1 MHNGYEVKHV
11 VNITDIDDK
20 TIKAALSKGIGLKE
34 LTDQYT
40 LAFLEDLASL
50 NVISAD
56 HYPLASE
63 HVSEMIDIAKRLI
76 EAGYAYVKH
85 GSVYFDISKLSSYG
99 QLSKVD
105 TSKIYVGKTV
115 DLDNYEKDSPVDF
128 TLFKRVT
135 LEELKNGIGF
145 ETSWGQLRPG
155 WHIECV
161 AMSMRYLGEYFA
173 IHTSGRDLVFPH
185 HENEIAMA
193 TALTGRP
200 LAKYWLHSEL
210 VYVDGK
216 KMSRSLENIITF
228 RDLVKKGF
236 SGRQIRFFLLKTNYR
251 KPLFF
256 SLKAVEEAA
265 QALRRIERF
274 VSGIGMLAKTSARS
288 DQVSSH
294 VKEAVDE
301 MVKESTSALNDDLNI
316 AGALGALYRLI
327 RKINP
332 YEKTKSITS
341 ADADLI
347 LSAVKKLDEVIAC
360 LDLSAQ
366 EDTTPDKINSL
377 IALRDD
383 ARSNKDWAL
392 ADRLRDELLEMG
404 LEIMDTP
411 QGARWTK
418 KK

>member
-1 MHNGYEVKHV
+1 
-11 VNITDIDDK
+11 
-20 TIKAALSKGIGLKE
+20 
-34 LTDQYT
+34 
-40 LAFLEDLASL
+40 
-50 NVISAD
+50 
-56 HYPLASE
+56 
-63 HVSEMIDIAKRLI
+63 
-76 EAGYAYVKH
+76 
-85 GSVYFDISKLSSYG
+85 
-99 QLSKVD
+99 
-105 TSKIYVGKTV
+105 
-115 DLDNYEKDSPVDF
+115 
-128 TLFKRVT
+128 
-135 LEELKNGIGF
+135 
-145 ETSWGQLRPG
+145 
-155 WHIECV
+155 
-161 AMSMRYLGEYFA
+161 
-173 IHTSGRDLVFPH
+173 
-185 HENEIAMA
+185 
-193 TALTGRP
+193 
-200 LAKYWLHSEL
+200 
-210 VYVDGK
+210 
-216 KMSRSLENIITF
+216 
-228 RDLVKKGF
+228 
-236 SGRQIRFFLLKTNYR
+236 
-251 KPLFF
+251 
-256 SLKAVEEAA
+256 
-265 QALRRIERF
+265 
-274 VSGIGMLAKTSARS
+274 
-288 DQVSSH
+288 
-294 VKEAVDE
+294 